1 VDAHLDEVED
11 AIGDGDPAQFAFWS
25 IDQPEQAP
33 DEPEAR
39 VLRALAD
46 EIGISAQQL
55 GSLSRHRAAIRAQRA
70 ALQRCHALLTRV
82 RAQVHEHVSASA
94 AIMHELRQIL
104 SPLQVAKFLVWVDRT
119 AASLRAT
126 PPAARSRTRP

>member
-1 VDAHLDEVED
+1 
-11 AIGDGDPAQFAFWS
+11 
-25 IDQPEQAP
+25 
-33 DEPEAR
+33 

-55 GSLSRHRAAIRAQRA
+55 GSLSRHRAAIRAQQA
-70 ALQRCHALLTRV
+70 ALQRCHALLARA

-94 AIMHELRQIL
+94 AIMLELRQIL

-119 AASLRAT
+119 ADSLRRT
-126 PPAARSRTRP
+126 SPTARSRTRP

>member
-1 VDAHLDEVED
+1 MVSVPTAKK
-11 AIGDGDPAQFAFWS
+11 S
-25 IDQPEQAP
+25 INSQAP

-82 RAQVHEHVSASA
+82 RAQVVEPSG
-94 AIMHELRQIL
+94 
-104 SPLQVAKFLVWVDRT
+104 WVRVG
-119 AASLRAT
+119 LGLGLG
-126 PPAARSRTRP
+126 